1 MSARVQLTTAEVEFD
16 DLGAGTPILLLHG
29 FPATRYLWSQ
39 VTPVLVGQGYRA
51 IAPDLVG
58 YGSSSP
64 KPDVRLDMASQAR
77 WMWELLDRLG
87 IDRAF
92 IVAHDVGSAAAQ
104 LMVTESPARVRGLV
118 ILDGVHETQWAMDA
132 IESIRAWDDADA
144 ARLSPVLARRLG
156 KSQHL
161 RTMLAAYAGEGG
173 GARLIR
179 AARALDPTQTASIGG
194 RLRASRVRSLVLWG
208 RDDRYLDI
216 DSVARPLAEL
226 LGAPLVILP
235 GGHFTPSDC
244 PQEVSGAICEF
255 VRTAVAVEASS
266 SSQAAER

>member
-1 MSARVQLTTAEVEFD
+1 MPVRVQLTDAEVEFD
-16 DLGAGTPILLLHG
+16 DPGAGTPVLLLHG

-39 VTPVLVGQGYRA
+39 VTPVLIARGHRA

-58 YGSSSP
+58 YGSSSV
-64 KPDVRLDMASQAR
+64 KPGVRIDMASQAR
-77 WMWELLDRLG
+77 WMWELLDTLG
-87 IDRAF
+87 IERSF

-104 LMVTESPARVRGLV
+104 LMVTGSPARVRGLV
-118 ILDGVHETQWAMDA
+118 ILDGVYERQWAMDA
-132 IESIRAWDDADA
+132 IESIRAWEEPDA
-144 ARLSPVLARRLG
+144 ARLFPVLARRLG

-179 AARALDPTQTASIGG
+179 AARDLDPGQTASIGE
-194 RLRASRVRSLVLWG
+194 RLSASQIRSLVLWG

-216 DSVARPLAEL
+216 DSVARPLAAL

-244 PQEVSGAICEF
+244 PGEVSGAICDF
-255 VRTAVAVEASS
+255 LR
-266 SSQAAER
+266 AAGVTDAPPAN

>member
-1 MSARVQLTTAEVEFD
+1 MSARVQLTAAEVEFD

-39 VTPVLVGQGYRA
+39 VTPRLVELGCRA
-51 IAPDLVG
+51 VVPDLVG
-58 YGSSSP
+58 YGSSAP
-64 KPDVRLDMASQAR
+64 KPGVRIDMASQAR

-104 LMVTESPARVRGLV
+104 LMVTESPARARGLV
-118 ILDGVHETQWAMDA
+118 ILDGVYETQWAMDA
-132 IESIRAWDDADA
+132 IESIRAWHEADA
-144 ARLSPVLARRLG
+144 ARLFPVLTRRLG
-156 KSQHL
+156 KSAHL

-173 GARLIR
+173 GERLIR
-179 AARALDPTQTASIGG
+179 AARDLDPGQTASIGDS
-194 RLRASRVRSLVLWG
+194 LRASRVRSLVLWG

-216 DSVARPLAEL
+216 ATVGRPLAEML
-226 LGAPLVILP
+226 SAALVVLP

-244 PQEVSGAICEF
+244 PQEVSEAIGDF
-255 VRTAVAVEASS
+255 V
-266 SSQAAER
+266 QAAGVIGTS